1 MSSKKKNNN
10 STPKNIST
18 SSSIYELRRIQPMT
32 ANQQKVFDAFE
43 QGKNLEIHGYAG
55 TGKSFISMYLAL
67 RNVLTG
73 KSDCSRIII
82 VRSAVPSR
90 NIGFLKGSLEEKEAI
105 YEEPYAEICEDLF
118 SRGNAYGALKLR
130 GVLEFTTTSY
140 LRGKTFNNAIII
152 VDETQNMS
160 MAELDTIMT
169 RVGDNSRIIFCG
181 DYRQTDLLK
190 ENDKSGLV
198 QFRNILNRMDG
209 IEQIE
214 FEVEDI
220 VRSSLVRE
228 YIIAKAQAQDS
239 GWA

>member
-10 STPKNIST
+10 SSAPKAIST

-32 ANQQKVFDAFE
+32 KNQERVFDAFE

-55 TGKSFISMYLAL
+55 TGKSFISIYLAL
-67 RNVLTG
+67 KNVLTG
-73 KSDCSRIII
+73 KSDCNKIII
-82 VRSAVPSR
+82 IRSAVPSR

-105 YEEPYAEICEDLF
+105 YEEPYAEICDDLF
-118 SRGNAYGALKLR
+118 SRSNAYNALKLR

-160 MAELDTIMT
+160 FSELDTIMT
-169 RVGDNSRIIFCG
+169 RVGDSSRIVFCG
-181 DYRQTDLLK
+181 DYRQTDLQK
-190 ENDKSGLV
+190 DSEKNGLI
-198 QFRNILNRMDG
+198 QFRRVLNLMDG

-220 VRSSLVRE
+220 VRSGLVKE
-228 YIIAKAQAQDS
+228 YIIKKAEA
-239 GWA
+239 GY